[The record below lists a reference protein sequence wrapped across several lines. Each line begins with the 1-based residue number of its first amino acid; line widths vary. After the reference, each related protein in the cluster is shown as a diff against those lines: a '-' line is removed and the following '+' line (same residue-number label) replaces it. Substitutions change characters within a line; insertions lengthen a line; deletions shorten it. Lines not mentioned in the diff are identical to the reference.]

1 MFSYDFNGNPAAFA
15 TMTQSI
21 ENLQG
26 GMNGDYL
33 TGDDNANSLIGGGG
47 DDVIVGG
54 GGSDWLLSGWD
65 TADTL
70 YSRDPAGY
78 PGPGGNYN
86 EVYGGDGND
95 AIHAFGTHDEV
106 FGDDNND
113 TIYVDDGANAEV
125 DGGDDFDTL
134 YYYGFGASADG
145 LLLGAGGSVTGIEE
159 IRFHGGTYSDVGD
172 LDIDLDASMG
182 TSLDGGELTVIGA
195 EGDDSLDGSRV
206 DEDVILNLEGGDG
219 DDRFE
224 GATIDDLTDGDT
236 FDGGEGIDTLDLDDY
251 VLGVAPVLLG
261 DNGTVTGVEVINLH
275 GPTAGVGL
283 NFIAIAI
290 PLAASAE
297 DGLLTVNGA
306 RGQDFIFGD
315 RINDASVRLH
325 LNGGGGDD
333 SLYGGVGLD
342 ELDGGTGRDFMEG
355 GVGNDHYIVDL
366 VDDTVIEDLFGGS
379 DDIVSASIDYT
390 LGDYVEHLILGG
402 AADIDGTGHGGD
414 NIMFGNDG
422 SNTLSGLGGA
432 DTIYGGDGLDT
443 LHGGTQND
451 VLEGQ
456 DSDDDLYGDE
466 GADTLRGGA
475 QNDDLDGGT
484 GADIMEGG
492 TGDDEYV
499 VDNAGDVV
507 TELNNEGTSDII
519 ASSIGLVLPAYVENL
534 LLTGTANISG
544 VGNLQGNILVGNAGN
559 NALTGVTGADY
570 LFGDGGID
578 VLWGGADGDTIDGGE
593 GVDTA
598 IYTGSLAGVTVDL
611 TLGAGSGGDA
621 QGDTLVGIEHVLGS
635 GLIDTLIGDV
645 NANIL
650 NGGNGADTMQGLLN
664 DDTYIVDNAFDVV
677 LEVANEGADAVN
689 ASVSYVL
696 AAGKSV
702 ETLQTTN
709 AAGTTAIGLTDNALG
724 HIVTGNDG
732 ANVLSGRG
740 GNDTLNGNG
749 GADTFLFESVAPNA
763 STNMDTISDYSVLAD
778 VIHID
783 NAVFL
788 GLAGTGTLTSA
799 EWYVNNTAG
808 VNGNAAAADDRIIW
822 DYDQGG
828 LYWDRDG
835 TGSTYSS
842 IKFAQLTAGSSMI
855 YTEFVVI

>member
-1 MFSYDFNGNPAAFA
+1 M
-15 TMTQSI
+15 
-21 ENLQG
+21 
-26 GMNGDYL
+26 
-33 TGDDNANSLIGGGG
+33 
-47 DDVIVGG
+47 
-54 GGSDWLLSGWD
+54 
-65 TADTL
+65 
-70 YSRDPAGY
+70 
-78 PGPGGNYN
+78 
-86 EVYGGDGND
+86 
-95 AIHAFGTHDEV
+95 
-106 FGDDNND
+106 
-113 TIYVDDGANAEV
+113 
-125 DGGDDFDTL
+125 
-134 YYYGFGASADG
+134 
-145 LLLGAGGSVTGIEE
+145 
-159 IRFHGGTYSDVGD
+159 
-172 LDIDLDASMG
+172 
-182 TSLDGGELTVIGA
+182 
-195 EGDDSLDGSRV
+195 
-206 DEDVILNLEGGDG
+206 
-219 DDRFE
+219 
-224 GATIDDLTDGDT
+224 
-236 FDGGEGIDTLDLDDY
+236 
-251 VLGVAPVLLG
+251 
-261 DNGTVTGVEVINLH
+261 
-275 GPTAGVGL
+275 
-283 NFIAIAI
+283 
-290 PLAASAE
+290 
-297 DGLLTVNGA
+297 
-306 RGQDFIFGD
+306 
-315 RINDASVRLH
+315 
-325 LNGGGGDD
+325 
-333 SLYGGVGLD
+333 
-342 ELDGGTGRDFMEG
+342 
-355 GVGNDHYIVDL
+355 
-366 VDDTVIEDLFGGS
+366 
-379 DDIVSASIDYT
+379 
-390 LGDYVEHLILGG
+390 
-402 AADIDGTGHGGD
+402 
-414 NIMFGNDG
+414 
-422 SNTLSGLGGA
+422 
-432 DTIYGGDGLDT
+432 
-443 LHGGTQND
+443 
-451 VLEGQ
+451 
-456 DSDDDLYGDE
+456 
-466 GADTLRGGA
+466 
-475 QNDDLDGGT
+475 
-484 GADIMEGG
+484 
-492 TGDDEYV
+492 
-499 VDNAGDVV
+499 
-507 TELNNEGTSDII
+507 
-519 ASSIGLVLPAYVENL
+519 LPAYVENL

-544 VGNLQGNILVGNAGN
+544 VGNLQGNVLVGNAGN

-570 LFGDGGID
+570 LFGYGGID